1 MWFGAALIG
10 GRAGEELELTL
21 GPPQCVLGPLHVTHV
36 SLPNATASPLPI
48 PAGPLLAPQ
57 PFHVP
62 ERAGHQGESR
72 LQPPPLPT
80 HSSLV
85 CLLL

>member
-1 MWFGAALIG
+1 MWFGAVLIG
-10 GRAGEELELTL
+10 GRAGEELKSTL
-21 GPPQCVLGPLHVTHV
+21 GPLQGVLGPLHVTHV

-48 PAGPLLAPQ
+48 PAGPQHPQ

-80 HSSLV
+80 GGSLV
-85 CLLL
+85 RLLL